1 MVDPRKFVRREELLE
16 ADVNGEIVALH
27 VERGQC
33 YGLNGVASE
42 IWRMLEQPNSAGD
55 ICAKLQEDYEVD
67 SATCEAQ
74 VTDLIA
80 ELLNDGL
87 VQEVRS

>member
-1 MVDPRKFVRREELLE
+1 MDRSRKFVRREELLE

-42 IWRMLEQPNSAGD
+42 IWRMLEQPNSTGD
-55 ICAKLQEDYEVD
+55 ICAKLCAEYEID
-67 SATCEAQ
+67 SATCETQ
-74 VTDLIA
+74 VSALVA
-80 ELLNDGL
+80 EFVKDGL
-87 VQEVRS
+87 VQEVAA